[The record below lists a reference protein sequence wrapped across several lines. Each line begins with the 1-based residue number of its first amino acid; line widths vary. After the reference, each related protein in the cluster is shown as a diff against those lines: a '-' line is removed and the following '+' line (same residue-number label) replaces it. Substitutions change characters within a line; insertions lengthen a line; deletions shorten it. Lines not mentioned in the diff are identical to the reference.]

1 MLPVRK
7 STAFNLITNLGM
19 VALTVIDIKAG
30 VITALLM
37 FVCECGGNMYKREKK
52 PIDND

>member
-1 MLPVRK
+1 MLPVKK

-19 VALTVIDIKAG
+19 VVLTAIDIRAG

-37 FVCECGGNMYKREKK
+37 FVCECGGNMHKRQKK
-52 PIDND
+52 LTSND